1 MVTEKRRR
9 GNLGEDFA
17 AAWLEE
23 QGYRILARNF
33 LTKMGELDIVA
44 KKDGVV
50 SVVEVKARAEG
61 CLYPPREAVTAA
73 KRRKI
78 CKAAV
83 LYIMETGEKAKI
95 RFDVFEVIYDKTT
108 LEIKAHTFLPN
119 AFEME
124 VPI

>member
-23 QGYRILARNF
+23 HGYRILARNF
-33 LTKMGELDIVA
+33 LTRMGELDIVA

-50 SVVEVKARAEG
+50 SVVEVKARAED
-61 CLYPPREAVTAA
+61 CLYLPREAVTAS

-78 CKAAV
+78 CKATI

-95 RFDVFEVIYDKTT
+95 RFDVFEVIYDKNT
-108 LEIKAHTFLPN
+108 LKIKAHTFLPN